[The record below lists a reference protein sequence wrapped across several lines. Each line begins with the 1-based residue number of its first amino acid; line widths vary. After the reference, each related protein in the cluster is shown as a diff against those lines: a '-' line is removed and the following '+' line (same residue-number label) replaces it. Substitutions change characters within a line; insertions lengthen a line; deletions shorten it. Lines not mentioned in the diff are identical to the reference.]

1 MLNRRQIVAALPAV
15 AFPFAVRA
23 QEKFPVKP
31 IKIVIPVAS
40 AGGVEAM
47 VRLIGTK
54 LTESLGQPVIVENRP
69 GGNAQIGISYVAKSP
84 PDGYTLGLGF
94 VTNLSLAPHVFKSM
108 PYDSQKDLA
117 PVALLGTNYLAVVA
131 RPDAPLASVADLA
144 RWGKSTPKGLSVGTT
159 SIGGLPHLAFEQ
171 LARVSGTPFVVVSYN
186 GNGPLIQDLMGGRLD
201 VAMVDY
207 TAIGQLVDTGK
218 LRLLGI
224 TNSTRD
230 PRLPKVPVI
239 GESIKGYEAVGW
251 FGIVAPAA
259 TPKAVVNALNQA
271 IFAALGMPDVKEQ
284 MATFAILGAAGTPE
298 DFAAL
303 LKREDKKYAELVKQI
318 DFKPQ

>member
-1 MLNRRQIVAALPAV
+1 MDCRTQGVPDIINFTKHYLLSLSTITKHYHFLLSLSPQRLELAVHVVDLRLMAEPPFRIELRVEFVDGFVLLFDPGVVLQVVPALAIFRCAVLNPVDFLVAQDAADARV
-15 AFPFAVRA
+15 D
-23 QEKFPVKP
+23 
-31 IKIVIPVAS
+31 

-144 RWGKSTPKGLSVGTT
+144 RW
-159 SIGGLPHLAFEQ
+159 
-171 LARVSGTPFVVVSYN
+171 
-186 GNGPLIQDLMGGRLD
+186 
-201 VAMVDY
+201 
-207 TAIGQLVDTGK
+207 
-218 LRLLGI
+218 
-224 TNSTRD
+224 
-230 PRLPKVPVI
+230 
-239 GESIKGYEAVGW
+239 
-251 FGIVAPAA
+251 
-259 TPKAVVNALNQA
+259 
-271 IFAALGMPDVKEQ
+271 
-284 MATFAILGAAGTPE
+284 
-298 DFAAL
+298 
-303 LKREDKKYAELVKQI
+303 
-318 DFKPQ
+318 

>member
-15 AFPFAVRA
+15 AFPFVLRA

-94 VTNLSLAPHVFKSM
+94 VTNLSLAPHTFKSM

-117 PVALLGTNYLAVVA
+117 PVALRG
-131 RPDAPLASVADLA
+131 RP
-144 RWGKSTPKGLSVGTT
+144 
-159 SIGGLPHLAFEQ
+159 
-171 LARVSGTPFVVVSYN
+171 
-186 GNGPLIQDLMGGRLD
+186 GPL
-201 VAMVDY
+201 
-207 TAIGQLVDTGK
+207 
-218 LRLLGI
+218 
-224 TNSTRD
+224 
-230 PRLPKVPVI
+230 
-239 GESIKGYEAVGW
+239 
-251 FGIVAPAA
+251 
-259 TPKAVVNALNQA
+259 
-271 IFAALGMPDVKEQ
+271 
-284 MATFAILGAAGTPE
+284 
-298 DFAAL
+298 
-303 LKREDKKYAELVKQI
+303 
-318 DFKPQ
+318 